1 MKAQDIDRKTFLPS
15 ASRFQPFA
23 GYWAFCWSF
32 IFVWLQGYAVF
43 LRGNWKISKFIFNYG
58 SIALVAAIGL
68 GWKFVKGTRFHRS
81 KNVDLASDLHFFDAL
96 TEHYRY
102 ESEAAPATVKDKIL
116 ANFFLTPYERILFL
130 ACLSA
135 FERYCKAR
143 S

>member
-1 MKAQDIDRKTFLPS
+1 MQATGLSAGRSYSSGYRATLSSFEVIGRFLS
-15 ASRFQPFA
+15 
-23 GYWAFCWSF
+23 SF
-32 IFVWLQGYAVF
+32 SI
-43 LRGNWKISKFIFNYG
+43 YG

-81 KNVDLASDLHFFDAL
+81 KDVDLASDLHFFDAL